1 MKLVLVP
8 YILVCWLLIKFGVV
22 KRSLGNFVAMGIGAL
37 FLMFMVL
44 IMSRYLAFID
54 LTGSSTVKAPHIV
67 LNSPAGG
74 EIDRIFVTHN
84 QKVKAGDPIYS
95 FKTDRY
101 AIQMQAK
108 QAEISRLKSQLAKL
122 DNDFK
127 RLQSLRGDVVSQTE
141 FDAKQAEVQNQRELV
156 IKAEQDMADLQWK
169 IDHALVKAPVDGQM
183 AVVFLSEGQYF
194 GESRPAAL
202 HMFTRQKFM
211 EVRIPDQVYAYI
223 KPRAFAEFYVDAYP
237 GKIFRA
243 RVHSVTESTGESQ
256 GSLLATPQSVAQHIV
271 KNSRDVGRTVIL
283 EFEEPEGVNI
293 PVGATGEA
301 WIAAEKPTQSLAFF
315 DLVAGSLL
323 RLHAAQS
330 YLKAM

>member
-8 YILVCWLLIKFGVV
+8 YILICWLLIKFGVV
-22 KRSLGNFVAMGIGAL
+22 KRSLGNFVAMGIGGL

-54 LTGSSTVKAPHIV
+54 LTGSSTIKAPHIV

-74 EIDRIFVTHN
+74 EIDKIFVTHN
-84 QKVKAGDPIYS
+84 QKVKAGEPIYS
-95 FKTDRY
+95 FKIDRY

-108 QAEISRLKSQLAKL
+108 QAEISRLKTQLAKL
-122 DNDFK
+122 DSDFK
-127 RLQSLRGDVVSQTE
+127 RLQSLRGDVVSQAE
-141 FDAKQAEVQNQRELV
+141 FDAKKAELQNQRELV
-156 IKAEQDMADLQWK
+156 IKAEQDKADLQWK
-169 IDHALVKAPVDGQM
+169 IDHAIVKAPVDGQV

-194 GESRPAAL
+194 GESRPAAI

-211 EVRIPDQVYAYI
+211 EIRIPDQVYAYI

-283 EFEEPEGVNI
+283 EFEEPEGVSI

-301 WIAAEKPTQSLAFF
+301 WIAAEKPAHILGFF

-323 RLHAAQS
+323 RLHAAQT

>member
-8 YILVCWLLIKFGVV
+8 YILICWLLLKFGVI
-22 KRSLGNFVAMGIGAL
+22 KRSLGNFVAMGIGGL

-54 LTGSSTVKAPHIV
+54 LTGSSTIKAPHIV

-74 EIDRIFVTHN
+74 EIDKIFVTHN
-84 QKVKAGDPIYS
+84 QKVKAGEPIYS

-122 DNDFK
+122 ENDAK
-127 RLQSLRGDVVSQTE
+127 RLQGLRGDVVSQSE
-141 FDAKQAEVQNQRELV
+141 FDAKKAEVQNQRELV
-156 IKAEQDMADLQWK
+156 IKAEQDKADLQWK
-169 IDHALVKAPVDGQM
+169 IDHALVKAPLDGQV

-194 GESRPAAL
+194 GESRPAAI

-223 KPRAFAEFYVDAYP
+223 QPRAFAEFYVDAYP

-301 WIAAEKPTQSLAFF
+301 WIAAEKPIHLLGFF
-315 DLVAGSLL
+315 DLVAGALL
-323 RLHAAQS
+323 RLHAAET

>member
-8 YILVCWLLIKFGVV
+8 YILICWLLLKFGVI
-22 KRSLGNFVAMGIGAL
+22 KRSLGNFVAMGIGGL

-54 LTGSSTVKAPHIV
+54 LTGSSTIKAPHIV

-74 EIDRIFVTHN
+74 EIDKIFVTHN
-84 QKVKAGDPIYS
+84 QKVKAGEPIYS

-122 DNDFK
+122 ENDAK
-127 RLQSLRGDVVSQTE
+127 RLQGLRGDVVSQSE
-141 FDAKQAEVQNQRELV
+141 FDAKKAEVQNQRELV
-156 IKAEQDMADLQWK
+156 IKAEQDKADLQWK
-169 IDHALVKAPVDGQM
+169 IDHAIVKAPVDGQV

-194 GESRPAAL
+194 GESRPAAI

-211 EVRIPDQVYAYI
+211 EIRIPDQVYAYI

-283 EFEEPEGVNI
+283 EFEEPEGQVK
-293 PVGATGEA
+293 TE
-301 WIAAEKPTQSLAFF
+301 
-315 DLVAGSLL
+315 
-323 RLHAAQS
+323 
-330 YLKAM
+330 